1 MTGYDEVTYMPRARK
16 SGADA
21 FVEKSQTMPFFVQV
35 IRDVIEGKQYFPQQ
49 KTIPVQPGEA
59 PLTERELETLRLI
72 CEGVSRKEIAGRMGI
87 SENTL
92 YRHIQSVTGKMG
104 FERTSELVAH
114 VILNGWINPR
124 Y

>member
-1 MTGYDEVTYMPRARK
+1 MPSAW
-16 SGADA
+16 
-21 FVEKSQTMPFFVQV
+21 
-35 IRDVIEGKQYFPQQ
+35 
-49 KTIPVQPGEA
+49 
-59 PLTERELETLRLI
+59 
-72 CEGVSRKEIAGRMGI
+72 GI